1 MTRVSMGKGFRVLAL
16 TAFLCTGLAGCT
28 TTQEQGEI
36 ADPFYGF
43 NKAVFAFNDV
53 ADQAVMRPIAKG
65 YRAAVPKPARTGLK
79 NFLRNLRAPVNLANE
94 VLQGDMRGAGNV
106 LTRTTVNTL
115 IGVGGIV
122 DVAAMEGYPYDQED
136 FGQTLA
142 VWGVDHGP
150 YLVLPLLGPSSMR
163 DGSGLLVDH
172 FLDPLN
178 WYFYNVRP
186 SNEGWAYGRLVADG
200 LVKREELLDV
210 LDDLRRNSFDYYAAM
225 RSAYV
230 QRRDAMVR
238 DVSVAGASAAS
249 IPDYSD
255 E

>member
-1 MTRVSMGKGFRVLAL
+1 MGKGFRVLAL

-150 YLVLPLLGPSSMR
+150 YLVLPVLGPSSMR